1 MNKTFNG
8 LVVVELAS
16 VLAGPSVGMFFAELG
31 AKVIKIENKKTGGD
45 VTRTWKTK
53 KEIDAQSSSSYY
65 ASINWGKQV
74 YFLDYT
80 NDDDYKHLVSLISEA
95 DVVISNFK
103 KGDDFKFKL
112 DDETLKKIKPNLI
125 IAKINGFGADND
137 KVAYDVVLQAETG
150 FMSMNG
156 TKASGP
162 LKMPVAFIDVLAA
175 HQLKEGIL
183 VALLKKYKTNKGSVV
198 EVSLFDAAIA
208 SLVNQAS
215 NYLQNEEIPQLIG
228 SLHPNI
234 APYGETFTTFD
245 GTQIVLAIGTNAQFY
260 KLCELLNLYELAQ
273 NPDFTT
279 NTLRVNNRTQLF
291 EILNLSISQKKHSD
305 LCFLLEQNKIPFGTI
320 KNLKQVID
328 NLEADKFLKN
338 NDNQLKSIKSS
349 VFSIKDL

>member
-31 AKVIKIENKKTGGD
+31 AKVIKVENKKTGGD

-53 KEIDAQSSSSYY
+53 KEVDAQLSSSYY
-65 ASINWGKQV
+65 ASINWGKEV
-74 YFLDYT
+74 CFLDYT
-80 NDDDYKHLVSLISEA
+80 NANDYKHLVSLISEA

-112 DDETLKKIKPNLI
+112 DNENLKKIKPNLI
-125 IAKINGFGADND
+125 IGKINGFGANSD

-156 TKASGP
+156 TKDSGP
-162 LKMPVAFIDVLAA
+162 LKMPVALIDVLAA

-183 VALLKKYKTNKGSVV
+183 VALLKKYKTGKGSIID
-198 EVSLFDAAIA
+198 VSLFDSAIA

-215 NYLQNEEIPQLIG
+215 NYLQNGEIPQLIG

-234 APYGETFTTFD
+234 APYGETFTTID
-245 GTQIVLAIGTNAQFY
+245 GIQIVLAIGTNTQFDI
-260 KLCELLNLYELAQ
+260 LCELLNLNELA
-273 NPDFTT
+273 NNTDFTT
-279 NTLRVNNRTQLF
+279 NTLRVSNRTKLF
-291 EILNLSISQKKHSD
+291 KILNLSISQKTHSE
-305 LCFLLEQNKIPFGTI
+305 LCFLLEQHKIPFGTI

-328 NLEADKFLKN
+328 NLEANNFLKHP
-338 NDNQLKSIKSS
+338 DNQSKSIKSS
-349 VFSIKDL
+349 VFDIKDL